1 MARRPVVLVAP
12 RWEAPVVEGSETIAP
27 QEAIADCFV
36 DAILAASG
44 LPLMMALTEDEDV
57 IAEYVERADGIAVPG
72 GPDVS
77 PALWGDERPYDPALL
92 CPQPAAARS
101 S

>member
-12 RWEAPVVEGSETIAP
+12 RWVPESTSGSERIAP

-36 DAILAASG
+36 DAILAAGG
-44 LPLMMALTEDEDV
+44 LPLVMSLTEDEGV
-57 IAEYVERADGIAVPG
+57 IDSYLELADGVAVPG
-72 GPDVS
+72 GPDVNPRRCS
-77 PALWGDERPYDPALL
+77 PPAG
-92 CPQPAAARS
+92 ARS